1 MPKSKLGQMCLNAGI
16 IDEHQLSCALAEQRS
31 WGGRLGDILV
41 KSGFVQE
48 VAILRVLSEQL
59 NLPVIHLK
67 GKEIDVETI
76 ALLTREDVEKYDC
89 LPLFIRR
96 DGHNEVLYVAMSDPS
111 NLEALDTIQFTT
123 GMMVE
128 PVLASSKELKS
139 HRARYYS
146 GLSSK
151 RVDAQGSPMSY
162 GAVSGIDV
170 GSRAIES
177 EVPQSFAKPASTHST
192 QSKTKTSRVE
202 DEKVSPK
209 VMFQALAG
217 LLIKKEWITLE
228 ELSAEIETLS
238 KRS

>member
-1 MPKSKLGQMCLNAGI
+1 MPKSKLGQMCVNAGI
-16 IDEHQLSCALAEQRS
+16 IDQHQLSCALAEQRS

-41 KSGFVQE
+41 KSGFVE
-48 VAILRVLSEQL
+48 EDAILRVLSEQL
-59 NLPVIHLK
+59 NLPVIHLE
-67 GKEIDVETI
+67 GKEIDAETI
-76 ALLTREDVEKYDC
+76 ALLTRDDVEKYDC

-111 NLEALDTIQFTT
+111 NLEALDTIQFAT
-123 GMMVE
+123 GMVVE

-146 GLSSK
+146 RVSSH
-151 RVDAQGSPMSY
+151 VDDLEGAAASY
-162 GAVSGIDV
+162 GAVSGVDV
-170 GSRAIES
+170 DSRAFAS
-177 EVPQSFAKPASTHST
+177 EAPEALAKPASTHP
-192 QSKTKTSRVE
+192 KTKISRVE
-202 DEKVSPK
+202 EEKVSPK

-217 LLIKKEWITLE
+217 LLIKKEWITLD